1 LLDVAHYNQGGGKPA
16 EAVIK
21 YQQVLHS
28 LHVKDVECPI
38 KGDSNPKS
46 YKFVEL
52 GQGNVDLAAVF
63 AALDKIKFAG
73 WTIVELDGVPDKAK
87 TPNQC
92 AQISKDFL
100 QAKIAY
106 QF

>member
-1 LLDVAHYNQGGGKPA
+1 M
-16 EAVIK
+16 
-21 YQQVLHS
+21 
-28 LHVKDVECPI
+28 ECPI
-38 KGDSNPKS
+38 KGDSNSKS

-52 GQGNVDLAAVF
+52 GQGNVDLVAVF
-63 AALDKIKFAG
+63 AALDKIKFTG